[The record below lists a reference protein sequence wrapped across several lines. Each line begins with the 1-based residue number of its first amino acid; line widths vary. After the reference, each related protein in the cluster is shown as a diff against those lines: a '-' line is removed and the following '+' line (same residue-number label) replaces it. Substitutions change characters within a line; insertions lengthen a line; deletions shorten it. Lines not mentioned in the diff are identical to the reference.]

1 MRTWAPDFMWVMV
14 GGSASA
20 METCWRLQA
29 SCKPCT
35 SRYPLLA
42 LSDDTSL
49 GLDWDF
55 GAKLPLGAHQR
66 SQKEK

>member
-20 METCWRLQA
+20 MDACWRLQA

-35 SRYPLLA
+35 SRWPLLVVPDA
-42 LSDDTSL
+42 PAWVL
-49 GLDWDF
+49 GLYPE
-55 GAKLPLGAHQR
+55 AKLP
-66 SQKEK
+66 